1 MPEGSTTTTTAQVAG
16 TTVVATSITPNDNA
30 RVEGTTTSKDTGL
43 AFTGSSSLPMVIIGA
58 LLLLGG
64 LTMVLVTRQRS
75 RRID

>member
-1 MPEGSTTTTTAQVAG
+1 
-16 TTVVATSITPNDNA
+16 
-30 RVEGTTTSKDTGL
+30 
-43 AFTGSSSLPMVIIGA
+43 MVIIGA